1 MICSAFRSLQI
12 ARFHVPWFN
21 FHVASEL
28 HVIAKTASLICIP
41 APTDMPAMSAK
52 KPNFLIFMVDQ
63 CNGTLFGENGP
74 ADFLHIPN
82 LRRLYER
89 GVNFANT
96 YCASPLCAPSRASF
110 MSGLLPTRT
119 GVYDNAAEFPS
130 AIPTFA
136 HHLRNAG
143 YRTALSGK
151 MHFVGPDQ
159 LHGFEQRTT
168 TDVYPADFGW
178 TPDWTNPG
186 ERIDWWY
193 HNLGS
198 VTTAGVAEITN
209 QLEYDDEVAFYAQQK
224 LHQFSRED
232 RERPFCLTV
241 SFTHPHDPFVTRQKF
256 WDLYP
261 EENLPNQAVHSI
273 SYEQQDAHSKRLFDM
288 SNWREFDITDQN
300 ATDARRAYF
309 GNISYLDEKFGEIL
323 QTLDACDFTDD
334 TIILFVSDHGD
345 MLGERGLWFKMSFFE
360 GSSRVPLVI
369 CASDRFQP
377 TTVTQPVSTLDV
389 FPTLV
394 DLAGADVPDDLDG
407 VSLLSALDGNTEDR
421 PVFAEYAAEGS
432 IDPMVMLRDGK
443 YKLNVCPVDDD
454 QLFDLE
460 ADPNEETNL
469 ADSPALADVL
479 AEMRTTIDSAY
490 DFDAWRDGVLV
501 SQKRRLVIYDALRNG
516 EYYPWDYQPLQLAS
530 ERYMRNHK
538 DLNVLE
544 ANARY
549 PRFEENKA

>member
-1 MICSAFRSLQI
+1 MI
-12 ARFHVPWFN
+12 
-21 FHVASEL
+21 
-28 HVIAKTASLICIP
+28 
-41 APTDMPAMSAK
+41 AMSNS

-63 CNGTLFGENGP
+63 CNGTLFGTDGP
-74 ADFLHIPN
+74 ADFLHVPN
-82 LRRLYER
+82 LRRLYES

-110 MSGLLPTRT
+110 MSGLLPSRT
-119 GVYDNAAEFPS
+119 GVYDNAAEFAS
-130 AIPTFA
+130 SIPTFA
-136 HHLRNAG
+136 HHLRKTG

-178 TPDWTNPG
+178 TPDWTKPD

-209 QLEYDDEVAFYAQQK
+209 QLEYDDEVAFHARQK

-232 RERPFCLTV
+232 RDTPFCLTV
-241 SFTHPHDPFVTRQKF
+241 SFTHPHDPFVTRRKY

-261 EENLPNQAVHSI
+261 GEKLPNQMVRSI
-273 SYEQQDAHSKRLFDM
+273 PYDQQDAHSKRLFDM
-288 SNWREFDITDQN
+288 SNRREFDITEQN
-300 ATDARRAYF
+300 IIDARRAYF
-309 GNISYLDEKFGEIL
+309 GNISYLDEKFGEVL
-323 QTLDACDFTDD
+323 ETLEACDFADD

-360 GSSRVPLVI
+360 GSSRVPLMINAPNHFDAV
-369 CASDRFQP
+369 
-377 TTVTQPVSTLDV
+377 TVAAPASTLDV

-394 DLAGADVPDDLDG
+394 DLAGAPVPNDLDG
-407 VSLLSALDGNTEDR
+407 ETLLPALHGKADER
-421 PVFAEYAAEGS
+421 QIICEYCAEGS
-432 IDPMVMLRDGK
+432 IAPMVMLREGS
-443 YKLNVCPVDDD
+443 YKLNVCSEDED
-454 QLFDLE
+454 QLFDLN
-460 ADPNEETNL
+460 ADPQEETNL
-469 ADSPALADVL
+469 AGDPTHAKVHEKMKA
-479 AEMRTTIDSAY
+479 TIDAAY
-490 DFDAWRDGVLV
+490 DMEAWRDDVLL
-501 SQKRRLVIYDALRNG
+501 SQKRRLTIYDSLRNG

-549 PRFEENKA
+549 PRFTENKT

>member
-1 MICSAFRSLQI
+1 
-12 ARFHVPWFN
+12 
-21 FHVASEL
+21 
-28 HVIAKTASLICIP
+28 
-41 APTDMPAMSAK
+41 MSAK
-52 KPNFLIFMVDQ
+52 RPNFLIFMVDQ
-63 CNGTLFGENGP
+63 CNGTLFGESGP
-74 ADFLHIPN
+74 ADFLHVPV
-82 LRRLYER
+82 LRGLYQR

-178 TPDWTNPG
+178 TPDWTKPD

-209 QLEYDDEVAFYAQQK
+209 QLEYDDEVVFYAQQM

-232 RERPFCLTV
+232 HDKPFCLTA
-241 SFTHPHDPFVTRQKF
+241 SFTHPHDPFVTRQKY
-256 WDLYP
+256 WDLYQ
-261 EENLPNQAVHSI
+261 EEKLPALTVGSI
-273 SYEQQDAHSKRLFDM
+273 PCEDQDAHSKRLFDM
-288 SNWREFDITDQN
+288 SNWSEFNITGQSVTN
-300 ATDARRAYF
+300 ARRAYF

-323 QTLDACDFTDD
+323 KTLEACNFADD

-360 GSSRVPLVI
+360 GSSRVPLMV
-369 CASDRFQP
+369 CAPDRFKA
-377 TTVTQPVSTLDV
+377 TTVTQPASTLDV

-394 DLAGADVPDDLDG
+394 DLANADVPDDLDG
-407 VSLLSALDGNTEDR
+407 ISLLPALEGNAEER
-421 PVFAEYAAEGS
+421 PVFSEYAAEGS

-443 YKLNVCPVDDD
+443 YKLTVCPVDDD
-454 QLFDLE
+454 QLFDLA

-469 ADSPALADVL
+469 AVDPAHADVR
-479 AEMRTTIDSAY
+479 AEMRVTITSTY
-490 DFDAWRDGVLV
+490 DFDAWRDDVLV
-501 SQKRRLVIYDALRNG
+501 SQKRRLLIYDALRNG
-516 EYYPWDYQPLQLAS
+516 DYYPWDYQPLQLAS

-549 PRFEENKA
+549 PRFKENET

>member
-1 MICSAFRSLQI
+1 
-12 ARFHVPWFN
+12 
-21 FHVASEL
+21 
-28 HVIAKTASLICIP
+28 
-41 APTDMPAMSAK
+41 
-52 KPNFLIFMVDQ
+52 
-63 CNGTLFGENGP
+63 
-74 ADFLHIPN
+74 
-82 LRRLYER
+82 
-89 GVNFANT
+89 
-96 YCASPLCAPSRASF
+96 RASF
-110 MSGLLPTRT
+110 MSGLLPTCT

-130 AIPTFA
+130 TIPTFA

-178 TPDWTNPG
+178 TPDWTKPD
-186 ERIDWWY
+186 ERINWWY

-232 RERPFCLTV
+232 HEQPFCLTV
-241 SFTHPHDPFVTRQKF
+241 SFTHPHDPFVTRRKF

-261 EENLPNQAVHSI
+261 EDKLPNLTTPAI
-273 SYEQQDAHSKRLFDM
+273 PYKEQDAHSKRLFDM

-300 ATDARRAYF
+300 VTDARRAYF

-323 QTLDACDFTDD
+323 ETLDACDFVDD

-360 GSSRVPLVI
+360 GSSRVPLLI
-369 CASDRFQP
+369 SAPDRFNA
-377 TTVTQPVSTLDV
+377 TTVNRPASTLDV

-394 DLAGADVPDDLDG
+394 DLAGAVVPDDLDG
-407 VSLLSALDGNTEDR
+407 VSLVSALEGRAKDR
-421 PVFAEYAAEGS
+421 PVFSEYAAEGS
-432 IDPMVMLRDGK
+432 IDPMVMLRNGK
-443 YKLNVCPVDDD
+443 YKLNVCPVDKD

-460 ADPNEETNL
+460 ADLSEETNL
-469 ADSPALADVL
+469 IDDPAYADVL
-479 AEMRTTIDSAY
+479 AEMRVTVESAY
-490 DFDAWRDGVLV
+490 DFDSWRHDVLV
-501 SQKRRLVIYDALRNG
+501 SQKRRLMIYDALRNG
-516 EYYPWDYQPLQLAS
+516 DYYPWDYQPLQLAS

-549 PRFEENKA
+549 PRFMENKT